1 MAALVISGDTLQQ
14 SEWNID
20 DILSTTLSKDDF
32 ITRLIDDEW
41 FETESKC
48 GLTYGEIRQLNEF
61 TLR

>member
-1 MAALVISGDTLQQ
+1 MKALVISGDTLQQ
-14 SEWNID
+14 SEWNVE

-41 FETESKC
+41 FDTESKC
-48 GLTYGEIRQLNEF
+48 GLTYGQIRDLNEF

>member
-32 ITRLIDDEW
+32 ITRMIDDEW
-41 FETESKC
+41 FETESTC

>member
-1 MAALVISGDTLQQ
+1 MKALLLSGGTLQQ
-14 SEWNID
+14 TEWD
-20 DILSTTLSKDDF
+20 VEDILSTTKSKDDF

-41 FETESKC
+41 FDTESKC